1 MTSPLRALYD
11 HGQSAWLDDI
21 SRRLLDS
28 GKLRT
33 LVADGEVYGLTSNPT
48 IFDKAIGESGDYD
61 AALRSLVSGGKRGS
75 AVYEGLVTRDIQDAA
90 DVLRPIY
97 DRTAGVDG
105 RVSLEVSPALAYDT
119 KGTCEEARRLR
130 GEVGRPNLFI
140 KVPATRDGLPAIA
153 TLIGE
158 GISVNVTLIFGLR
171 RYAEVIDAYL
181 TGLETLARAGRPLDE
196 VASVASFFVSRV
208 DTLVDKKLEERIAAT
223 KDPAEQAS
231 LRSLLGKA
239 AVANARL
246 AYQLFEE
253 TFTGPRWEA
262 LRAKGARVQRPL
274 WASTSTKN
282 PAYSDVKY
290 VEELIGPHTVNT
302 MPLSTLEAFR
312 DHGRVR
318 DTIGEDLA
326 GQREVFT
333 RLAAV
338 GIDMEQVA
346 EQLEDEGVKS
356 FAKSFEELAATIE
369 QRASAIGVGA

>member
-1 MTSPLRALYD
+1 MASPLRLLHD
-11 HGQSAWLDDI
+11 HGQSVWLDDI

-33 LVADGEVYGLTSNPT
+33 LVENGEVWGLTSNPT

-61 AALRSLVSGGKRGS
+61 ASLRALVKGGQRGT
-75 AVYEGLVTRDIQDAA
+75 AVYEALITRDIQDAA
-90 DVLRPIY
+90 DILRPAY
-97 DRTAGVDG
+97 DATRGVDG
-105 RVSLEVSPALAYDT
+105 RVSLEVSPKLAYDT
-119 KGTCEEARRLR
+119 AATIEEARRLHR
-130 GEVGRPNLFI
+130 TVGRPNLFI

-171 RYAEVIDAYL
+171 RYGEVMEAYL
-181 TGLETLARAGRPLDE
+181 SGLETLARAGRPLAE

-208 DTLVDKKLEERIAAT
+208 DTLVDKLLEQRIAAA
-223 KDPAEQAS
+223 KDPAEQAA
-231 LRSLLGKA
+231 LRELLGKA

-246 AYQLFEE
+246 AYEQFQQI
-253 TFTGPRWEA
+253 FAGSRWET

-318 DTIGEDLA
+318 DTIAEDLE
-326 GQREVFT
+326 GQRQVFA

-338 GIDMEQVA
+338 GIDMEKVA

-356 FAKSFEELAATIE
+356 FAKSFDELAATIE

>member
-1 MTSPLRALYD
+1 MPSTLRLLYD

-28 GKLRT
+28 GMLRT
-33 LVADGEVYGLTSNPT
+33 LVENGEVYGLTSNPT

-61 AALRSLVSGGKRGS
+61 APLRALVKAGQQGS
-75 AVYEGLVTRDIQDAA
+75 AVYESLVTRDIQDAA
-90 DVLRPIY
+90 DVLRPVY
-97 DRTAGVDG
+97 DATKGVDG
-105 RVSLEVSPALAYDT
+105 RVSLEVSPELAYDT
-119 KGTCEEARRLR
+119 AGTCAEARRLHR
-130 GEVGRPNLFI
+130 EVGRENLFI
-140 KVPATRDGLPAIA
+140 KVPATRAGLPAIT

-158 GISVNVTLIFGLR
+158 GISVNVTLIFGLQ
-171 RYAEVIDAYL
+171 RYGEVMDAYL
-181 TGLETLARAGRPLDE
+181 SGLEALDRAGRPLAS

-208 DTLVDKKLEERIAAT
+208 DTLVDKLLEQRIAAA
-223 KDPAEQAS
+223 KDASEQAS
-231 LRSLLGKA
+231 LRALLGKA

-246 AYQLFEE
+246 AYQQFHK
-253 TFTGPRWEA
+253 TFAGPRWEA
-262 LRAKGARVQRPL
+262 LRAKGARLQRPL

-290 VEELIGPHTVNT
+290 VEELIGPDTVNT
-302 MPLSTLEAFR
+302 MPLPTLEAFR

-318 DTIGEDLA
+318 DTIAEDLD
-326 GQREVFT
+326 GQREVFA

-338 GIDMEQVA
+338 GIDMEKVA

-369 QRASAIGVGA
+369 QRAAAIGVGA